1 MTEAGAGGEEGWVSH
16 PMKKGPD
23 GSRILV
29 MRNLRR
35 HIRSLKSRS
44 LMEVFKHRRDMIT
57 LCFRKDGSSVW

>member
-1 MTEAGAGGEEGWVSH
+1 MSQ
-16 PMKKGPD
+16 PMRKGPD

-44 LMEVFKHRRDMIT
+44 LKEVLSTGDMIT
-57 LCFRKDGSSVW
+57 LCFRKEAALLCGDRVKDA